1 METHDKNTKG
11 VQEELL
17 HIIQSDEVSD
27 LLDEIVDRI
36 EEIEEAYQRIR
47 QLREAVK
54 PLLPGNSEY
63 NERYW
68 MAAYILYP
76 KSPELLE
83 KLKKFKETY
92 LEMEKLEK
100 VVESHME
107 KLEKVVES
115 HMEKL
120 EKVVESHK
128 EKKEKLETQIKLLER
143 EREHIEQD
151 IEESLSENLNYY
163 LSFDGSELEDIIWR
177 IMTDYYEEYYRKAE
191 K

>member
-1 METHDKNTKG
+1 METHDKNKKG

-36 EEIEEAYQRIR
+36 EEIDEAYQRIR
-47 QLREAVK
+47 QLRETVK
-54 PLLPGNSEY
+54 PLVPSNSEY

-83 KLKKFKETY
+83 KLKKFKATY

-100 VVESHME
+100 VVESHQEE
-107 KLEKVVES
+107 KQ
-115 HMEKL
+115 KL
-120 EKVVESHK
+120 KS
-128 EKKEKLETQIKLLER
+128 QIRLLER
-143 EREHIEQD
+143 NRKHIEQN
-151 IEESLSENLNYY
+151 IEEALSENLKYY
-163 LSFDGSELEDIIWR
+163 LSFSGSELDDIIWR
-177 IMTDYYEEYYRKAE
+177 IMTDYYDEYYEKAE

>member
-1 METHDKNTKG
+1 METHDKNKKG

-36 EEIEEAYQRIR
+36 EEIGEAYQRIR
-47 QLREAVK
+47 QLRETVK
-54 PLLPGNSEY
+54 PLVPSNSEY

-92 LEMEKLEK
+92 LEMEKLEQ
-100 VVESHME
+100 VV
-107 KLEKVVES
+107 K
-115 HMEKL
+115 
-120 EKVVESHK
+120 SHK
-128 EKKEKLETQIKLLER
+128 EEKGKLKSQIRLLER
-143 EREHIEQD
+143 NRRYIERNV
-151 IEESLSENLNYY
+151 EETLSENLNYY
-163 LSFDGSELEDIIWR
+163 LSFEGSELEDIIWR
-177 IMTDYYEEYYRKAE
+177 IMTDYYDEYYEKA
-191 K
+191 KK

>member
-1 METHDKNTKG
+1 MSAMETHDKNKKG

-36 EEIEEAYQRIR
+36 EEIGEAYQRIR
-47 QLREAVK
+47 QLRETVK
-54 PLLPGNSEY
+54 PLVPSNSEY

-100 VVESHME
+100 VVESHQEE
-107 KLEKVVES
+107 KQ
-115 HMEKL
+115 KL
-120 EKVVESHK
+120 KS
-128 EKKEKLETQIKLLER
+128 QIRLLER
-143 EREHIEQD
+143 NRKHIEQN
-151 IEESLSENLNYY
+151 IEEALSENLKYY
-163 LSFDGSELEDIIWR
+163 LSFSGSELDDIIWR
-177 IMTDYYEEYYRKAE
+177 IMTDYYDEYYEKAE

>member
-1 METHDKNTKG
+1 MSAMETHDKNKKG

-36 EEIEEAYQRIR
+36 EEIDEAYQRIR
-47 QLREAVK
+47 QLRETVK
-54 PLLPGNSEY
+54 PLVPSNSEY

-100 VVESHME
+100 VVESHQEE
-107 KLEKVVES
+107 KQ
-115 HMEKL
+115 KL
-120 EKVVESHK
+120 KS
-128 EKKEKLETQIKLLER
+128 QIRLLER
-143 EREHIEQD
+143 NRKHIEQN
-151 IEESLSENLNYY
+151 IEEALSENLKYY
-163 LSFDGSELEDIIWR
+163 LSFSGSELDDIIWR
-177 IMTDYYEEYYRKAE
+177 IMTDYYDEYYEKAE